1 MSRLSRVFEKPESR
15 MKAVLVTLAVIILA
29 SAGFLVF
36 ENKRNRETYL
46 GMYQDRQ
53 HNYTEQLGYRL
64 EQILT
69 EGAGKDAIVSWLSEE
84 AEVSANSWSF
94 CVRGDEVLFA
104 KDKKTTE
111 TLREDK
117 DWDVFQKQIY
127 SQDAVVTM
135 VSTEQGEYVIG
146 TITAESYALT
156 QGGVQQHEIYMILLF
171 SVLCMLAVMA
181 VIGVTA
187 KLNQV
192 DKNLK
197 STSKVMKRQNIKL
210 ERTGEEKLSGEEAAP
225 EPEQEV
231 QEFYDSEL
239 IRMFLKKSDEDA
251 LMPMQILFARI
262 VMESRY
268 YARQEIF
275 DALGKLKQ
283 FLRSSHV
290 IGEMKKGSFVVLMYR
305 TTQEEAAEIVRNY
318 KESLKQNES
327 EHLTPMELSL
337 AEVPDGQHALQVYED
352 YLKAA
357 AQKGETRHE

>member
-15 MKAVLVTLAVIILA
+15 MRAVLVMLAVIILA

-46 GMYQDRQ
+46 SMYQSGQ
-53 HNYTEQLGYRL
+53 YSYTEQLGYRL
-64 EQILT
+64 EQLLS
-69 EGAGKDAIVSWLSEE
+69 EGAGEAEIASWLSEE

-94 CVRGDEVLFA
+94 CARGDEILFA

-117 DWDVFQKQIY
+117 DRDVFLKKIN

-135 VSTEQGEYVIG
+135 VRDKQEEYEIG

-171 SVLCMLAVMA
+171 AILCMLAVMA

-192 DKNLK
+192 EKNLK
-197 STSKVMKRQNIKL
+197 STSKAMKRQNIKL
-210 ERTGEEKLSGEEAAP
+210 ERTGEQKLSGEEAAP
-225 EPEQEV
+225 EPEQGG

-262 VMESRY
+262 VMERRY

-275 DALGKLKQ
+275 DALDKLKQ

-290 IGEMKKGSFVVLMYR
+290 IGEIKKGCFVVLMYR
-305 TTQEEAAEIVRNY
+305 TTKEDAAEIVRKY
-318 KESLKQNES
+318 EESLREDAS

-337 AEVPDGQHALQVYED
+337 TEVLDGQPALQIYED
-352 YLKAA
+352 FLKGKTERGNEA
-357 AQKGETRHE
+357 